1 MPFNGKVEVRV
12 GVRLVLQREVP
23 PFFVNRL
30 FDFMADIIPNG
41 ASAELVRFA
50 PVFAPAL
57 KSAGEY
63 DIIFSFFGQGYYA
76 LEREARWKMATSSI
90 FANFEIKD
98 PKAVRVFVDALCSDK
113 PWPQPK
119 VVVRETQRTEDNFR
133 RFLERGPYAVAN
145 G

>member
-1 MPFNGKVEVRV
+1 
-12 GVRLVLQREVP
+12 
-23 PFFVNRL
+23 
-30 FDFMADIIPNG
+30 
-41 ASAELVRFA
+41 
-50 PVFAPAL
+50 
-57 KSAGEY
+57 
-63 DIIFSFFGQGYYA
+63 
-76 LEREARWKMATSSI
+76 MATSSI

-119 VVVRETQRTEDNFR
+119 VVARETQRTEDNFR